1 MSTTRPELINL
12 QPIDEAESEFFCV
25 PGEEWGQGFATY
37 GGYVA
42 ASCYKAA
49 KQCGHERP
57 LLSAQVNY
65 LAPSPTTG
73 YRIEV
78 EGLRVGKGTSIVE
91 VRTWAP
97 NRKDP
102 DGPEILAAKILFTYG
117 EPRATA
123 IHVSSQIDQATMAR
137 LTATRQQRAAF
148 PVLKNIIPTFLDQFH
163 FISVEGAVPYSN
175 SNALGHAF
183 AVSRKQEWRVTDP
196 MEFLVLMSD
205 INPPPQLQLLAMPA
219 SASTMT
225 WMLDIAAPLPDSF
238 NDGAWMH
245 VILQLE
251 RASNGYGA
259 HSGILMDE
267 DGQVLSSTRQV
278 TAVFETD
285 VGGNSPKHI
294 LNRFAFSVGFNLF
307 RAFNGLRQVL
317 HKRSSR

>member
-1 MSTTRPELINL
+1 MTDNHQELINL
-12 QPIDEAESEFFCV
+12 DPIDGREGHFFCV
-25 PGEEWGQGFATY
+25 PGDAWGQGFATY

-49 KQCGHERP
+49 KQCGHNRS

-65 LAPSPTTG
+65 LAPSPTSG

-78 EGLRVGKGTSIVE
+78 ESLRVGKGTSIVE

-97 NRKDP
+97 NRKAP
-102 DGPEILAAKILFTYG
+102 DAPEILAAKILFTYG
-117 EPRATA
+117 EPRASA
-123 IHVSSQIDQATMAR
+123 VQVSSQIDQATIQR
-137 LTATRQQRAAF
+137 LNTTRQQRAAF
-148 PVLKNIIPTFLDQFH
+148 PVLKGIIPTFLEQFH

-183 AVSRKQEWRVTDP
+183 AVARKQDWRVVDP
-196 MEFLVLMSD
+196 TEFLVLMSD

-225 WMLDIAAPLPDSF
+225 WMLDIAAPLPDTY
-238 NDGAWMH
+238 NDSAWMH

-251 RASNGYGA
+251 RTANGYGA
-259 HSGILMDE
+259 HSGVLTDE
-267 DGQVLSSTRQV
+267 NGQVLSSTRQV

-285 VGGNSPKHI
+285 VGSTSPKSI
-294 LNRFAFSVGFNLF
+294 LNRFAFGVGFSLF
-307 RAFNGLRQVL
+307 RTFIGLRQLL
-317 HKRSSR
+317 HKGRKQ